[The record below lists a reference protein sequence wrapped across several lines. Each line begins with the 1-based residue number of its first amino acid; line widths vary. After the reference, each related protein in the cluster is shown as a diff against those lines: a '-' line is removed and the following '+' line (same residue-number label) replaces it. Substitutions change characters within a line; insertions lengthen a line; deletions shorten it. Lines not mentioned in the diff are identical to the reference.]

1 MCIRYG
7 MLCWLTWIKR
17 FSETLKLST
26 LHSVFW
32 GRLIVWDKK
41 SESRRAILPLDAR
54 GVGQIIAV
62 DNLLYVGCKCP
73 YTSKRSLSG
82 GGLMDVG
89 ETNTKSKLYI
99 INASEFQILEVRM
112 SVITWGWQ
120 SEFVSKWPLCYSE
133 LQMFFLLFFFYY
145 LLTFTSA
152 HNNSISMHLICW

>member
-1 MCIRYG
+1 MISELVLIYIPLTIYMSMMCMRYG
-7 MLCWLTWIKR
+7 MLCWLAWIKR
-17 FSETLKLST
+17 FSEKLST

-112 SVITWGWQ
+112 SVITLGWQ
-120 SEFVSKWPLCYSE
+120 FKFVSKWPLWYNK
-133 LQMFFLLFFFYY
+133 LQMFFFIIYWHLL
-145 LLTFTSA
+145 
-152 HNNSISMHLICW
+152 